1 MTGAPQLLGSF
12 LTGSVLSL
20 VLPLALLIAVVSWG
34 YISVRRRHPDG
45 RKR

>member
-1 MTGAPQLLGSF
+1 MTAGLQLLGSF

-20 VLPLALLIAVVSWG
+20 VLPLALLIAVVTWW
-34 YISVRRRHPDG
+34 YVAVRRRRPDG